1 MLLNITNLMELGEVS
16 TPGVLN
22 PLTDIPLENNPLE
35 EFSQELDN
43 ELSYKLAKKR
53 VIEAIK
59 EKRIRRNSSSPDI
72 LVFNQNNDDL
82 F

>member
-1 MLLNITNLMELGEVS
+1 MELGEVS

-53 VIEAIK
+53 VKEA
-59 EKRIRRNSSSPDI
+59 RIRRNSESPEM
-72 LVFNQNNDDL
+72 LVFNQNNDEL